1 MKGLE
6 RKEGTMSQES
16 KHGGKDMDPTAPP
29 TARQERVVQPPPQPV
44 QALSKCV
51 IQSAVGGD
59 LSPWPGR

>member
-1 MKGLE
+1 
-6 RKEGTMSQES
+6 MSQES